1 MDYIKVNGI
10 PIPYGN
16 NVAMSMTPNIVG
28 EATTLAGNVIGDING
43 YRYDDITLNWE
54 YLKPYELQVLLE
66 ETGPMLGT
74 FDFTFKDPEEG
85 EKTIT
90 AIRANVSQQKTQF
103 KHIDG
108 EPVWTN
114 ISMTLRFP
122 EVFR

>member
-10 PIPYGN
+10 PIPYAN
-16 NVAMSMTPNIVG
+16 SVVMATTPNIIG
-28 EATTLAGNVIGDING
+28 EVTTLAGNMIGDING
-43 YRYDDITLNWE
+43 YRYDDATLTWD
-54 YLKPYELQVLLE
+54 YLKPEELLTLLE
-66 ETGPMLGT
+66 ETGPMQGT
-74 FDFTFKDPEEG
+74 FEFTFKDPEEG
-85 EKTIT
+85 EKSLK
-90 AIRANVSQQKTQF
+90 AIRVNISQQKTQL